1 MTTSIPKLIFGGA
14 AISTGLSFSTPEQA
28 TQLLDLLEQEGI
40 QQIDTAQLYGNSEEF
55 LGSLK
60 AGDRFIIDTKHVGG
74 WVEGSSSREEV
85 VKRGEESLK
94 KLGVE
99 KVNIFYLHAPSPST
113 PLTSTLAG
121 INDLHLR
128 GAFTHFGL
136 SNFNPSQVKEVLRIS
151 KENNYV
157 PPTVYQG
164 NYNAVSRLPE
174 KELFPLL
181 REHNIA
187 FYAYSPI
194 AGGFL
199 TKTREQLENGGGGRW
214 DKESQIGKLYHGI
227 YVKEANLEALDVWGG
242 IANDAGVSKAELAF
256 RWIAYHSG
264 LRKEVG
270 DGLIIGASSLKQV
283 RGTLEGLRR
292 GPLGDEI
299 VRRIEGVWELVEK
312 EAVLDNWE
320 ATRG

>member
-1 MTTSIPKLIFGGA
+1 
-14 AISTGLSFSTPEQA
+14 
-28 TQLLDLLEQEGI
+28 
-40 QQIDTAQLYGNSEEF
+40 
-55 LGSLK
+55 
-60 AGDRFIIDTKHVGG
+60 
-74 WVEGSSSREEV
+74 
-85 VKRGEESLK
+85 
-94 KLGVE
+94 
-99 KVNIFYLHAPSPST
+99 
-113 PLTSTLAG
+113 
-121 INDLHLR
+121 
-128 GAFTHFGL
+128 
-136 SNFNPSQVKEVLRIS
+136 
-151 KENNYV
+151 V